1 MKQCLL
7 ILSVSLVLLLPN
19 DFSSAQE
26 TRPTSPSENSSNQ
39 IEDQSPDAKMMREMF
54 SRVAQYVTM
63 AMDSHLD
70 YLGKPSTTLKLAK
83 FQKNYFDALVAQGFT
98 EEQAIRIISSSA
110 NPLVG
115 FQTPFPPK

>member
-7 ILSVSLVLLLPN
+7 ILSVSLVLLLPSG
-19 DFSSAQE
+19 FASAQE
-26 TRPTSPSENSSNQ
+26 TRPTSPTENSRDQ
-39 IEDQSPDAKMMREMF
+39 MEDQSPDAKMMREMF
-54 SRVAQYVTM
+54 TRVAQYVTM